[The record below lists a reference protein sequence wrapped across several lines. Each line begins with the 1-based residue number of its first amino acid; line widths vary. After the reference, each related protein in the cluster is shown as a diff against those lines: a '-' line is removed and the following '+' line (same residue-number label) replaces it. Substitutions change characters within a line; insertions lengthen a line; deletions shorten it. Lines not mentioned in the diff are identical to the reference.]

1 MSTTSS
7 VSARIGGA
15 RLGKVRLGGEGCGRE
30 LEIVD
35 RVLETIPLR
44 VLKMRPGKERS
55 REARR
60 GWVWAVYSGKLLYEV
75 TFRWQHHKVWPG
87 GIENG

>member
-1 MSTTSS
+1 M
-7 VSARIGGA
+7 ARSGQEGTGKDW
-15 RLGKVRLGGEGCGRE
+15 LGME

-35 RVLETIPLR
+35 RVLVTVPLR

-55 REARR
+55 REARH

-75 TFRWQHHKVWPG
+75 TFRWQHHTVGPDAARRGMPRKGLVWRG
-87 GIENG
+87 LM

>member
-7 VSARIGGA
+7 VSARLGGVRSGKD
-15 RLGKVRLGGEGCGRE
+15 RLGRVGRGRE

-35 RVLETIPLR
+35 RVLETVPLR

-60 GWVWAVYSGKLLYEV
+60 GCVWQGLFTAGSYF
-75 TFRWQHHKVWPG
+75 TR
-87 GIENG
+87 